1 MAWALPKTK
10 GIACLYASLISS
22 KLFSIMKRIVWIAIF
37 TTIAT
42 ASFAQIKN
50 PVKWNF
56 ISKKID
62 ATTWELHMTAAIDP
76 GWHIYTLDHSA
87 DIGVATAINLKSNPL
102 ATASGKITVKGKPVS
117 LKDPGTGEMVKF
129 YEKSVDFVQVVKLK
143 APVKTS
149 ISGSVE
155 FMACDDRQC
164 LPPSETAFNIAI
176 Q

>member
-1 MAWALPKTK
+1 
-10 GIACLYASLISS
+10 
-22 KLFSIMKRIVWIAIF
+22 MKRIVLTAIF
-37 TTIAT
+37 TTIIA

-56 ISKKID
+56 TSKKID

-87 DIGVATAINLKSNPL
+87 DIGVATSFSLKTNPL
-102 ATASGKITVKGKPVS
+102 ATASGKMKVKGNPVS

-129 YEKSVDFVQVVKLK
+129 YQKSVDFVQVVKLK
-143 APVKTS
+143 APVKTF

-155 FMACDDRQC
+155 FMACDDHQC